1 MTSSAPLLI
10 AFEAPIKL
18 MIGFVNREA
27 KVMAIEVDKNN
38 NNVTHA
44 ISILQK
50 TISLEFKPPIPN
62 ILPIIPVNP
71 QIRMVK

>member
-1 MTSSAPLLI
+1 MYFLFKSVFLLSLSCSFLI
-10 AFEAPIKL
+10 A
-18 MIGFVNREA
+18 
-27 KVMAIEVDKNN
+27 KNN

-71 QIRMVK
+71 HIRMVK